1 MKLLESVEQP
11 TPNGSIPSDALL
23 ATYNLVVRYGAAV
36 ALDGVSMYVG
46 KGEMVALIGPNGAG
60 KSTLLN
66 TLSGINRPAAGKII
80 CNGKLAHVPEGRQL
94 FPELTVE
101 DNLRLGAYRGGSR
114 DPSPMYEL
122 FPQLHRLRHR
132 RAGGLSGG
140 EQQMVAIG
148 RALMAHPDI
157 VAVDELSQGLAPIV
171 VSDIANHLVSL
182 NKQNGTAVLLV
193 EQNAQLALDITSR
206 AYVLENGR
214 ISKEGRSADLARDP
228 AVHKAYLGGQV
239 SR

>member
-1 MKLLESVEQP
+1 
-11 TPNGSIPSDALL
+11 
-23 ATYNLVVRYGAAV
+23 
-36 ALDGVSMYVG
+36 
-46 KGEMVALIGPNGAG
+46 
-60 KSTLLN
+60 
-66 TLSGINRPAAGKII
+66 
-80 CNGKLAHVPEGRQL
+80 
-94 FPELTVE
+94 
-101 DNLRLGAYRGGSR
+101 
-114 DPSPMYEL
+114 
-122 FPQLHRLRHR
+122 
-132 RAGGLSGG
+132 
-140 EQQMVAIG
+140 MVAIG